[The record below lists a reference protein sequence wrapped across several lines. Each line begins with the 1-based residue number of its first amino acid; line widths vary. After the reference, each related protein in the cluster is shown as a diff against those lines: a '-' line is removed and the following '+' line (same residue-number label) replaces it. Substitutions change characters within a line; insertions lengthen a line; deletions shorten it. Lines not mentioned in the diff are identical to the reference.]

1 MGVQRCKQHGTILT
15 ILTNGRVCGL
25 RDRSLCEF
33 ESHAAGYNS
42 QPHSESI
49 ESGHVMSNSFQSV
62 GAGDSNVN
70 VATILKGFGV
80 LKGDSADEFPDDH
93 RAADHF
99 LSAMKNPT
107 NVADCVNQLFPSGI
121 PIGQSFF
128 DLLDEFHR
136 WIGIDQSAD
145 EAIGLVWSEAMRRLT
160 LDQQQELLRVFV
172 NQKGHDFFEHAQSLP
187 NVLQLLP
194 LPSVFLA
201 GWFPDLYQVVEGD
214 VQTSAWAAIRTVC
227 IHQSEN
233 AIGALQLLVER
244 TEDRHRTVA
253 AFMLGTLRTLG
264 LTEEQ
269 VNALVKIENLVA
281 SHADIRFREVCN
293 RSWVTTASGTGLTAE
308 QMRSLYSR
316 AELSDEDLSSIVGVI
331 CHLLSFSMLPED
343 QGLLAREWLSKAVTR
358 ALSSEAKHSVAAA
371 ADRLSRDPKQ
381 MPPEVTD
388 WILAILPVTED
399 NPGTWERIGSFLSHL
414 LRNDANQFTN
424 VALKICRTSAITVL
438 RLLHGGRFR
447 HLLHDFKKHD
457 VSVLASQLTLSVD
470 TASRKLGVYLFDQLE
485 IKELS
490 ADTLRNSPPVA
501 PRLLF
506 YEMQRTILKP
516 TTIARLLAGLEPI
529 AEEST
534 DWFKTA
540 FLEELKLQCHNFS
553 GGCRHEIEALSKN
566 KPMVAQSLKHVAG
579 YFDEL
584 KRAHS
589 EGINAMEVPGFHRAV
604 IVQKQLFN
612 KSISEYTDSSSSF
625 ASLFKKVSLLYGR
638 AASQFIEGN
647 LINATPLAEMATS
660 MELPIVDFCDPEE
673 MALRR
678 LHASAAIS
686 SLIQDHTGNPGGDD
700 E

>member
-1 MGVQRCKQHGTILT
+1 
-15 ILTNGRVCGL
+15 
-25 RDRSLCEF
+25 
-33 ESHAAGYNS
+33 
-42 QPHSESI
+42 
-49 ESGHVMSNSFQSV
+49 MSNSFQFV

-99 LSAMKNPT
+99 LSAMKNST

-187 NVLQLLP
+187 NVLQLLA

-264 LTEEQ
+264 LTEELAS
-269 VNALVKIENLVA
+269 ALVQIEHFVA
-281 SHADIRFREVCN
+281 SHADIRLREVCN
-293 RSWVTTASGTGLTAE
+293 RSWVTTANGTGLTAE
-308 QMRSLYSR
+308 QIGGLYSR
-316 AELSDEDLSSIVGVI
+316 AELSDEDLSSIVGVV

-343 QGLLAREWLSKAVTR
+343 PALLAREWLSNAVKR
-358 ALSSEAKHSVAAA
+358 AISCDAKHSVAAA
-371 ADRLSRDPKQ
+371 ADRLSLDPKQ

-388 WILAILPVTED
+388 WILAILPVAED
-399 NPGTWERIGSFLSHL
+399 KPGTWERIGSFLSHL
-414 LRNDANQFTN
+414 LRNDANQFAD
-424 VALKICRTSAITVL
+424 VVLKICRTSAITIL
-438 RLLHGGRFR
+438 RLLQGGRFR
-447 HLLHDFKKHD
+447 HLLHDFKRHD
-457 VSVLASQLTLSVD
+457 VSSLVSQLALSVD
-470 TASRKLGVYLFDQLE
+470 TASRKLGVHLFDQLE

-490 ADTLRNSPPVA
+490 AAALRNSPPVA

-516 TTIARLLAGLEPI
+516 TTIARLLAGLEPL

-534 DWFKTA
+534 DWFKGA
-540 FLEELKLQCHNFS
+540 FLDELKLQCHNFS
-553 GGCRHEIEALSKN
+553 GGCRHELEALSKN
-566 KPMVAQSLKHVAG
+566 RPMVAQALEDVAG
-579 YFDEL
+579 YFDSL
-584 KRAHS
+584 KHAHDA
-589 EGINAMEVPGFHRAV
+589 GINAMEVAGFRRAATR
-604 IVQKQLFN
+604 QRQLFN
-612 KSISEYTDSSSSF
+612 KRVSDYGDSASPLI
-625 ASLFKKVSLLYGR
+625 SLFKKVSLLYGR
-638 AASQFIEGN
+638 AASQFIDGK
-647 LINATPLAEMATS
+647 LSHAMPLANMETS
-660 MELPIVDFCDPEE
+660 MELPVVDFCDPEE

-678 LHASAAIS
+678 FHASAAIR
-686 SLIQDHTGNPGGDD
+686 SLIQDHTGQPGGDD